1 MIPPE
6 ILFRLVPDRD
16 PYEEFPRD
24 PRLSE
29 IDPES
34 PGRRIGVWA
43 NFLRYRINSELA
55 ENRDLDKLL
64 ETSGFMATGV
74 FRVPSTAGADS
85 FEGFPVVS
93 GLQFGAV
100 LFRGARAEREDGDYI
115 SRISMETDGFHAPL
129 VQTLATLNPHAPIPL
144 ASQPPPAGYVAAVYE
159 DDDGED
165 CGITAGHVVEK
176 YSPRQWVPVYCSDC
190 GCPARLAVRAPG
202 LIDAAKITFP
212 CGGPVHMPG
221 GNTPAVRGA
230 VEGETVELH
239 LGNSGKEKCTVMQS
253 LSTHSQILSAATPKH
268 FLTDTHGH
276 PGDSGSLV
284 SGEDTGMGEP
294 DLIGMYLGSASCKDG
309 NGYFV
314 TYGYGL
320 DLQQAAGILGA
331 TGLRGDFN
339 V

>member
-6 ILFRLVPDRD
+6 ILLRLVPDRE

-34 PGRRIGVWA
+34 PGRRLGVWA
-43 NFLRYRINSELA
+43 NFLRYRISRELA
-55 ENRDLDKLL
+55 ENRELDKLL
-64 ETSGFMATGV
+64 ETSGFVASGV
-74 FRVPSTAGADS
+74 FRVPSTASADS
-85 FEGFPVVS
+85 LEGFPIVS

-100 LFRGARAEREDGDYI
+100 LFRGAPAARTDVDYI
-115 SRISMETDGFHAPL
+115 SRVSMEIDGFHAPL
-129 VQTLATLNPHAPIPL
+129 VQTLASLNPHAP
-144 ASQPPPAGYVAAVYE
+144 QPSAGYVAAVYQ
-159 DDDGED
+159 DDNGED

-190 GCPARLAVRAPG
+190 GYPAKLAVRAPA

-212 CGGPVHMPG
+212 CGGPVHVAG
-221 GNTPAVRGA
+221 GNSPAVRGA

-239 LGNSGKEKCTVMQS
+239 LGNSGKRLCTVMLS

-268 FLTDTHGH
+268 FLTDFHGH

-284 SGEDTGMGEP
+284 SGQDNGSGEP

-309 NGYFV
+309 NGYFA

-331 TGLRGDFN
+331 SGLRGEFN

>member
-6 ILFRLVPDRD
+6 ILFELVPDRD
-16 PYEEFPRD
+16 PDEEFPRD
-24 PRLSE
+24 PRLAE

-43 NFLRYRINSELA
+43 NFLRYRIGRELA
-55 ENRDLDKLL
+55 EDRELDKLL

-74 FRVPSTAGADS
+74 FRVPSTAGGDS
-85 FEGFPVVS
+85 FEGFPIVG

-100 LFRGARAEREDGDYI
+100 LFRGARAVREDGDYI
-115 SRISMETDGFHAPL
+115 RGISMETDSFHAPM
-129 VQTLATLNPHAPIPL
+129 VQTLATLNPHAP
-144 ASQPPPAGYVAAVYE
+144 QPPAGYVAAVYK
-159 DDDGED
+159 DNNGED
-165 CGITAGHVVEK
+165 CGITAAHVVEK
-176 YSPRQWVPVYCSDC
+176 YGPRQLVPVYCSDC
-190 GCPARLAVRAPG
+190 GWPAKLAVRAPG

-212 CGGPVHMPG
+212 CGGPVPMPG
-221 GNTPAVRGA
+221 GNSPAVRGA

-239 LGNSGKEKCTVMQS
+239 LGNSGKTVCTVMQS
-253 LSTHSQILSAATPKH
+253 LSTHSQIISAATPKH
-268 FLTDTHGH
+268 FLTNLYGH

-284 SGEDTGMGEP
+284 SGQDTGGGGP
-294 DLIGMYLGSASCKDG
+294 DLIGMYLGSAGCKDG
-309 NGYFV
+309 NGYFT

-331 TGLRGDFN
+331 SGLRGDFN